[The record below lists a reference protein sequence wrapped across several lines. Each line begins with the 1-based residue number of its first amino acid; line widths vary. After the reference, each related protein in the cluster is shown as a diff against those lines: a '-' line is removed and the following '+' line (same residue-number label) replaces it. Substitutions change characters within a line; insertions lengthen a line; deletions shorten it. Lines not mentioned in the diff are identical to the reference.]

1 VKRSAVALL
10 IVVATVLTIR
20 AIAARKNAEL
30 AGPAT
35 YRLDRGPERQAFDA
49 LLEELERLEQV
60 ELATRL
66 RTLDAEGLLWVA
78 PFLPGDRQAVYVSSL
93 GLIERIY
100 VDRDALLLE
109 ELPFQGS
116 DLPGE
121 WRRLYALL
129 RLGGTL
135 YHEIQHLDGVL
146 EETVAYRREAAWYT
160 AVAQTDYVRG
170 LAGEDRRRYDWAL
183 ESAILSVGKAAERAG
198 T

>member
-1 VKRSAVALL
+1 VKRLVVALL
-10 IVVATVLTIR
+10 IVAATVATIR
-20 AIAARKNAEL
+20 VIAARKNEEL

-35 YRLDRGPERQAFDA
+35 YRLDQGPERHAFDS
-49 LLEELERLEQV
+49 LVDELERLEQAA
-60 ELATRL
+60 LASRL
-66 RTLDAEGLLWVA
+66 RALDADGLLWVG
-78 PFLPGDRQAVYVSSL
+78 PFLPGERQAVYVSSL

-109 ELPFQGS
+109 ELPFPGS
-116 DLPGE
+116 DLPEE
-121 WRRLYALL
+121 WRRLYGLL

-160 AVAQTDYVRG
+160 AVAETDYVRG
-170 LAGEDRRRYDWAL
+170 LAGEDQRRYDWAL